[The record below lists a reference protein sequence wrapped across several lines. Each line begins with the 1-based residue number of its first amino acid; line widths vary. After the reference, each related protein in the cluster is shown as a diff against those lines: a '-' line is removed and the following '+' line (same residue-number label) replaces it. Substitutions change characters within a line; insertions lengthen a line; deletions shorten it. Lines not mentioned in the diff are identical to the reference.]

1 MKTDYKDDI
10 IATGTQRKYAQT
22 TNSDGTVS
30 FTDSTEYQQ
39 TGDTFGA
46 KDINATNIEVIA
58 KTNERTDRNMPTPL
72 SKTLRMSFLVG
83 AWQPGPTT
91 R

>member
-1 MKTDYKDDI
+1 MALKTDYKDDI

-39 TGDTFGA
+39 T
-46 KDINATNIEVIA
+46 
-58 KTNERTDRNMPTPL
+58 L
-72 SKTLRMSFLVG
+72 L
-83 AWQPGPTT
+83 
-91 R
+91 